1 MKLTFQKTRIK
12 TETNNMGKQSVAMR
26 KFLAAAR
33 CCLQSELIWQKSLD
47 NDFLEKLCVKK
58 NKDMPFK
65 CMMSQVAV
73 VFVVV

>member
-1 MKLTFQKTRIK
+1 
-12 TETNNMGKQSVAMR
+12 MR

-58 NKDMPFK
+58 RKRHAIKVHDVSSSRGF
-65 CMMSQVAV
+65 CCC
-73 VFVVV
+73 VVVLYLCIRF